1 MICERFDT
9 IVVPFPFSDIPVL
22 KRRPAIVLSNSRFN
36 AENAATLVGM
46 ITTAKASVWPSDH
59 PINDLSAAG
68 LDHPC
73 IVRWRL
79 ATIPNSLIQRK
90 LGRLAAIDRL
100 SCERLLA
107 EMVAA

>member
-1 MICERFDT
+1 M
-9 IVVPFPFSDIPVL
+9 PVL
-22 KRRPAIVLSNSRFN
+22 KRRPAIVLSNIRFN
-36 AENAATLVGM
+36 RDNAATLVGM

-59 PINDLSAAG
+59 PIGDLAAAG
-68 LDHPC
+68 LSLPC

-100 SCERLLA
+100 ACERLLA
-107 EMVAA
+107 DMVAA